1 MSGKSQAIH
10 RSVAQNR
17 QPIGKIQDMNVFNS
31 LDIRTAYLIA
41 GLASLLSASAMFVL
55 RSLHKPSQTA
65 AVVMAS
71 ALACGGT
78 SLVMAADRGLNSSA
92 FVLWLSLLLSGA
104 CFAMM
109 LESVRQLYG
118 HRPGYGFCAVI
129 IALFGVGLAF
139 STNSRTIL
147 LWHFGY
153 QSLCSLAIM
162 TLVMRSQDEQAPT
175 QRFGMLALFIGL
187 SLTTSMRW
195 FDSLYAGDIVLLSP
209 SLKYGAAQGPAVALY
224 TLSPVI
230 MMILVLAIL
239 NARQVAEL
247 TVAASTDDL
256 TGLASRRFLLRSAAQ
271 WRQTVQEQNNSC
283 ALLMIDVD
291 QFKSI
296 NDRFGHETGDLV
308 LCHIARTLN
317 ANLRGDAIL
326 ARYGG
331 EEFCALVPIERPA
344 EAEAAAERLR
354 KAMEITPFRDGLTQI
369 NITISVGVAMH
380 GAQQTLQEVLRIAD
394 RRVYRAKDLG
404 RNRVVDEDFATEPV
418 ESSESVEPA

>member
-1 MSGKSQAIH
+1 MS
-10 RSVAQNR
+10 
-17 QPIGKIQDMNVFNS
+17 VFDG

-65 AVVMAS
+65 AIVMAA
-71 ALACGGT
+71 ALGSGGI
-78 SLVMAADRGLNSSA
+78 SLVMAADRGVNSSA
-92 FVLWLSLLLSGA
+92 VVLWLSLLLSGA
-104 CFAMM
+104 CFALM

-118 HRPGYGFCAVI
+118 AQPGYRFCAVI
-129 IALFGVGLAF
+129 ITVFGVGLAL
-139 STNSRTIL
+139 SRDSRTIL
-147 LWHFGY
+147 LLHFGY
-153 QSLCSLAIM
+153 QAVCSLAIM
-162 TLVMRSQDEQAPT
+162 TLVMRSQDDQAPT
-175 QRFGMLALFIGL
+175 QRYGMIALFIGL
-187 SLTTSMRW
+187 SLSASIRW
-195 FDSLYAGDIVLLSP
+195 FDSLYAGDIMLLSP
-209 SLKYGAAQGPAVALY
+209 SLKYGAAQGPVVALY
-224 TLSPVI
+224 TLSPII
-230 MMILVLAIL
+230 MMILVLSIL

-247 TVAASTDDL
+247 TVAASTDEL

-271 WRQTVQEQNNSC
+271 WQRNVQEQKQIC

-296 NDRFGHETGDLV
+296 NDRFGHETGDQV

-317 ANLRGDAIL
+317 SNLRGDAIL

-354 KAMEITPFRDGLTQI
+354 HAMEITPFRDGLTQI

-380 GAQQTLQEVLRIAD
+380 GPQQTLQEVLRIAD

-404 RNRVVDEDFATEPV
+404 RNRVVNEDFAAEL
-418 ESSESVEPA
+418 A